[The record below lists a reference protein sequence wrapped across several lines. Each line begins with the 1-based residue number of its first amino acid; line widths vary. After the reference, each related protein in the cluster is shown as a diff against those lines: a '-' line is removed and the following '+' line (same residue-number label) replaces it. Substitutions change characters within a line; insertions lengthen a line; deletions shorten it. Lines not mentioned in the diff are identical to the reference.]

1 MEMKHKALHFFLL
14 LIMFL
19 SFMLLPTTPEARRFA
34 LNHADNA
41 VVKANPS
48 RREGGGFDLEKVFQV
63 LDLLKMKDSSGQS
76 GKGEGH

>member
-19 SFMLLPTTPEARRFA
+19 SFMLLITTPEARRFA
-34 LNHADNA
+34 LSHADNA

-48 RREGGGFDLEKVFQV
+48 QREGGGFDLEKVFQV
-63 LDLLKMKDSSGQS
+63 LDLLKMKDSSGPS

>member
-1 MEMKHKALHFFLL
+1 MEMKPKALHFFLL
-14 LIMFL
+14 LIIMFL
-19 SFMLLPTTPEARRFA
+19 SFMLMPTTPEARRFA
-34 LNHADNA
+34 LN